1 MCFAWVAQ
9 MPNCYSTN
17 VDDLTLDSLA
27 DRLAD
32 RSARGLAHAVGA
44 AVGAGELKPGHR
56 LPPVRAVAGH
66 LGLSPSTVSAAW
78 ALLSR
83 AGAIS
88 TDGRRGTVVSTGRRA
103 APTRYRRALDR
114 SAGFTLDLST
124 GVPDST
130 LLPDLGPALLRLP
143 AGASPGSYL
152 DDPTLPELAEVLRT
166 ELPCPVDQLTVTDGA
181 MDAVELA
188 LTELVGFGERVIVES
203 PCFAPLL
210 DLLESRG
217 IRVVGVPVDEEGLRP
232 DALAAALTTPAAA
245 VILQPRAQNPAG
257 SSLTRGRAEELAA
270 VVARHD
276 VIVIEDDSAGS
287 IATTP
292 PISLGSW
299 IPGAVLHIR
308 SFSKSHGPDLRLAVL
323 GGPAALMTRL
333 IDRRHLGQGWTSRLL
348 QRLLL
353 DLLTDEDSVAQVRLA
368 QQEYA
373 RRRTQ
378 LVMSLRRHGIEMPTG
393 DGLNLWLPVQ
403 DETGALVTMAS
414 HGIAVAAGSPF
425 QVLPEATSHVR
436 VTVALVAQESD
447 RIAALL
453 AAAAQTV
460 IGRSAR

>member
-1 MCFAWVAQ
+1 
-9 MPNCYSTN
+9 
-17 VDDLTLDSLA
+17 VDDAALDSLDSLDSLA
-27 DRLAD
+27 QRLAE
-32 RSARGLAHAVGA
+32 RSARGLAHAVSA
-44 AVGAGELKPGHR
+44 AVGAGELAPGHR
-56 LPPVRAVAGH
+56 LPPVRTVAGR
-66 LGLSPSTVSAAW
+66 LGLSPSTVGAAW

-88 TDGRRGTVVSTGRRA
+88 TDGRRGTVVSAGRPA

-124 GVPDST
+124 GVPDPA

-143 AGASPGSYL
+143 AATSPGSYL
-152 DDPTLPELAEVLRT
+152 DDPTLPELAEVLRS

-181 MDAVELA
+181 MDAVQLA
-188 LTELVGFGERVIVES
+188 LTELVGFGERVVVES

-217 IRVVGVPVDEEGLRP
+217 ARVVGVPVDEEGLRP
-232 DALAAALTTPAAA
+232 DALAHALSAPAAA

-257 SSLTRGRAEELAA
+257 GSLSRGRAEELAA
-270 VVARHD
+270 TVARGD
-276 VIVIEDDSAGS
+276 AMVIEDDSAGS

-299 IPGAVLHIR
+299 IPGRVLHIR

-323 GGPAALMTRL
+323 GGPAALMARL

-353 DLLTDEDSVAQVRLA
+353 DLLTDGNSVAQVRLA

-373 RRRTQ
+373 RRRAQVVT
-378 LVMSLRRHGIEMPTG
+378 SLRRHGIDLPTG
-393 DGLNLWLPVQ
+393 DGLNLWLPVR

-425 QVLPEATSHVR
+425 QVIPEAAAHVR
-436 VTVALVAQESD
+436 VTVGLVADDVD

-453 AAAAQTV
+453 AGSAQTV
-460 IGRSAR
+460 IGRAVR

>member
-1 MCFAWVAQ
+1 M
-9 MPNCYSTN
+9 
-17 VDDLTLDSLA
+17 DDLTLDRLA

-56 LPPVRAVAGH
+56 LPPVRAVAGR

-88 TDGRRGTVVSTGRRA
+88 TDGRRGTVVSAGRPA

-124 GVPDST
+124 GVPDPT
-130 LLPDLGPALLRLP
+130 LLPELGPALLRLP
-143 AGASPGSYL
+143 TGASPGSYL
-152 DDPTLPELAEVLRT
+152 DDPTLPALAEVLRS
-166 ELPCPVDQLTVTDGA
+166 ELPFPVDQLTMTDGA

-217 IRVVGVPVDEEGLRP
+217 ARVVGVPVDDQGVRP
-232 DALAAALTTPAAA
+232 DALADALRTSAAA

-257 SSLTRGRAEELAA
+257 GSLTPGRAEELAGI
-270 VVARHD
+270 VARHD
-276 VIVIEDDSAGS
+276 LMVLEDDSAGS
-287 IATTP
+287 IATTA

-299 IPGAVLHIR
+299 IPERVLHIR

-323 GGPAALMTRL
+323 GGPAAMMSRL

-378 LVMSLRRHGIEMPTG
+378 MVAALRRHGIDLPTG

-425 QVLPEATSHVR
+425 QVLPEPMAHVR
-436 VTVALVAQESD
+436 VTVALVDDEFN

-453 AAAAQTV
+453 ADAAHSV